1 LAVNRD
7 YSPNKPFHRLEGGMA
22 KNHYSALQVDVV
34 ALAINRDYYP
44 NKLFHRLEGGIA
56 KCHYSAL
63 QVDVVALA
71 INRNYSHRMEGDG
84 RP

>member
-1 LAVNRD
+1 MCRFHYVNHGLQPLSTGKYSLNCDYSPRD
-7 YSPNKPFHRLEGGMA
+7 YSRNKPFHRLEGGMA

-34 ALAINRDYYP
+34 AL
-44 NKLFHRLEGGIA
+44 
-56 KCHYSAL
+56 
-63 QVDVVALA
+63 V